1 MPILATSVTWHAT
14 HVTFV
19 CKCSFEPFWR
29 VRAPPVTA
37 FPPVTFPGLVLL
49 MCAALGAMRAALEDS
64 RPQTRPAANFEFSL
78 RVFLRAR
85 SSPAA
90 QFISPRGTIRK
101 QDQLAQQFAPF
112 KAPANGG
119 TNPMFRRL
127 RASYVRVCIL
137 AADLARRVVAQADV
151 S

>member
-49 MCAALGAMRAALEDS
+49 MCAALGACGPHLKTAGRKLG
-64 RPQTRPAANFEFSL
+64 RLQTVNFLSA
-78 RVFLRAR
+78 FLRAR
-85 SSPAA
+85 FSPAA

>member
-49 MCAALGAMRAALEDS
+49 MCAALGAMWAALEDS
-64 RPQTRPAANFEFSL
+64 RPQTRTAANCEFSL
-78 RVFLRAR
+78 RVPPGQVFAGSPIYFATGNNSKTGPARPGNNSPPSKHQPTVARTRCFAAFGLATYACASSQPIWPGEWLRKL
-85 SSPAA
+85 
-90 QFISPRGTIRK
+90 T
-101 QDQLAQQFAPF
+101 
-112 KAPANGG
+112 
-119 TNPMFRRL
+119 
-127 RASYVRVCIL
+127 
-137 AADLARRVVAQADV
+137 
-151 S
+151 